1 MSKNGKLLFKDF
13 NPYITSPFGN
23 RIHPIT
29 KVMKMHDGVDY
40 GTFEKKIPVY
50 AIEEGR
56 VIRTGY
62 TSQNGNFVYV
72 EFNRLGKNAI
82 YQHLDS
88 IKVKGG
94 DIVNSNT
101 IIGITG
107 KTGAATGIHLHFGW
121 FPSSDQNKDWY
132 SKRWEDFE
140 SYDYPEI
147 IKYLGNPVKRD
158 TSKKQIEVLVHE
170 LRVRNSPNGEILGY
184 INLGIYDVLDV
195 LEKDNYTWYKIADD
209 NWIAYNEAWEVLYE
223 KEVEQDDDKKEEKDE
238 QEKIDKEC
246 KKKIWYKIIDF
257 ILDVFKKV
265 LSIFKIK

>member
-1 MSKNGKLLFKDF
+1 M
-13 NPYITSPFGN
+13 
-23 RIHPIT
+23 
-29 KVMKMHDGVDY
+29 
-40 GTFEKKIPVY
+40 
-50 AIEEGR
+50 
-56 VIRTGY
+56 
-62 TSQNGNFVYV
+62 
-72 EFNRLGKNAI
+72 
-82 YQHLDS
+82 
-88 IKVKGG
+88 
-94 DIVNSNT
+94 
-101 IIGITG
+101 
-107 KTGAATGIHLHFGW
+107 HFGW

-223 KEVEQDDDKKEEKDE
+223 KEVEQDDDKKEKEDE
-238 QEKIDKEC
+238 QEKIDKKC